1 MGLFGT
7 TSKKIPNWM
16 FHWNHF

>member
-7 TSKKIPNWM
+7 TSKKTPNWM